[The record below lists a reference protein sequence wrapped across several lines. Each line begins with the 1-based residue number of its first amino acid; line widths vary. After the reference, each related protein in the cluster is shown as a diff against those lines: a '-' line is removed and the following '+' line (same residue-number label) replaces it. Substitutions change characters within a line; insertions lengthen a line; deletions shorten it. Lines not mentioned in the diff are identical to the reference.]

1 MEETKRGW
9 LRILLFVLPY
19 IFIAGGVQLL
29 GAYLMGIDFQSDDKT
44 YFDRFFLK
52 LFELVGMFLVLW
64 IFMNYVDK
72 RPFVDLGFS
81 WKGRSREF
89 LAGIVLGAVIMGFAF
104 VFLLLTRELIFKSV
118 DFDASGALASI
129 LLFTAVAV
137 GEEVLLRGYVLRN
150 LMLSFN
156 KYSALALSSLLFAA
170 LHGLNPNLD
179 VLGML
184 NLFLAGILLGTSY
197 IFTKNLW
204 FPIALHLSWN
214 LFQSYFGFNVSGQ
227 DFYSIFKFELPE
239 ANILNGGYFGFEGSV
254 LAVIIQLLLIG
265 LLFSYYQ
272 KRRQNSLI

>member
-1 MEETKRGW
+1 MEEAKRGW

-29 GAYLMGIDFQSDDKT
+29 GAYLMGIDFQSEDKT

-81 WKGRSREF
+81 WKGRSQEF
-89 LAGIVLGAVIMGFAF
+89 LAGIVLGAVIMGFVF

-150 LMLSFN
+150 LMLSFS

-204 FPIALHLSWN
+204 FPIGLHLSWN

>member
-1 MEETKRGW
+1 MEEAKRGW

-89 LAGIVLGAVIMGFAF
+89 LAGILLGAVIMGFAF
-104 VFLLLTRELIFKSV
+104 AFLLLTRELIFKSV

-156 KYSALALSSLLFAA
+156 KYLALALSSLLFAA

>member
-1 MEETKRGW
+1 MEEAKRGW

-29 GAYLMGIDFQSDDKT
+29 GAYLMGIDFQSEDKT

-104 VFLLLTRELIFKSV
+104 AFLLLTRELIFTTV

-179 VLGML
+179 VLGLL

-239 ANILNGGYFGFEGSV
+239 ANILNGGNFGFEGSI
-254 LAVIIQLLLIG
+254 LAVIIQLLVIG